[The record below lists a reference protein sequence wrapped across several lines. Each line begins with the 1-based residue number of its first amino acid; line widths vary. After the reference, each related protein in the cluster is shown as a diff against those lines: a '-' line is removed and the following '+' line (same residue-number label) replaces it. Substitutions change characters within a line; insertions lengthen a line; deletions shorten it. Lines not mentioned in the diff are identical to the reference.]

1 MTCDD
6 CSSTGFYQPLMGPR
20 ESCRTCS
27 VVSKQELARRAVA
40 LEQTA
45 PPGDVLVGPPEGR
58 LWKRRHPVVGTP
70 PSEHQA
76 DCLCGACEDVRRL
89 EYLKHGGP
97 VTTRFVRNT
106 NIWTRT
112 LWADGLVKEVD
123 EGVAATS
130 ENLALYQVS
139 DTFHAD
145 FAIERACKHITE
157 RVRVWS
163 TIGVIVR
170 WCEVCGAVQQNE
182 KSWEHPEK

>member
-1 MTCDD
+1 MTCND
-6 CSSTGFYQPLMGPR
+6 CNSTGFYQPLMGPR
-20 ESCRTCS
+20 EPCRTC
-27 VVSKQELARRAVA
+27 SKQELAKRAVA

-45 PPGDVLVGPPEGR
+45 PPGDVLVKTSDRYEEW
-58 LWKRRHPVVGTP
+58 LRRNPVVGTH

-123 EGVAATS
+123 EGVAATP
-130 ENLALYQVS
+130 ENLSLYQVS
-139 DTFHAD
+139 DVD
-145 FAIERACKHITE
+145 FALERACKHVTE

-163 TIGVIVR
+163 TVGVIVR

-182 KSWEHPEK
+182 KPWEYSER